1 MYNTR
6 RARSPRRQQP
16 AKNASSRGII
26 RHSTPGKDGGDG
38 GGGGGGAVR
47 AQLTKD
53 NYCAFISLV

>member
-1 MYNTR
+1 MQ
-6 RARSPRRQQP
+6 QQP
-16 AKNASSRGII
+16 RGII
-26 RHSTPGKDGGDG
+26 WHSTPGKDGGGDG